1 MLEKVND
8 FCKKMII
15 LNTDN
20 FTASSKFLV
29 LLLTHLENIKL
40 QIVRIPRSPQYG
52 MIRCLGPELHLAQ
65 TLMGIS
71 GCLTDGLGKQL
82 IIHEMGAGTGGQ
94 ESSVLHQ
101 LHSP

>member
-40 QIVRIPRSPQYG
+40 QIVRIPRSP
-52 MIRCLGPELHLAQ
+52 
-65 TLMGIS
+65 
-71 GCLTDGLGKQL
+71 
-82 IIHEMGAGTGGQ
+82 
-94 ESSVLHQ
+94 
-101 LHSP
+101 